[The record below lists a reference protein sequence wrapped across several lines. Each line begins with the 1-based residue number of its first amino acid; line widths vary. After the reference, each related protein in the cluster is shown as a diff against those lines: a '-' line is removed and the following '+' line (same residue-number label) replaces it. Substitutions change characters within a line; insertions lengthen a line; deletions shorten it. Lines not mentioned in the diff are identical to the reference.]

1 MLFSFLERYS
11 ARLRTIERRW
21 NRTQE
26 ALGRIEAR
34 QLSDLKPDQIHAAEF
49 SVYSQWGEDG
59 IVQHLLH
66 YIPIS
71 QKVFVE
77 FGVENYTEANTR
89 FLLVNDNWTGV
100 VMDGARRTSTISSRT
115 TYPGD
120 SASRRNKLLLPGRT
134 STDLIRDNGIHGEIG
149 LLSIDIDGNDYW
161 VWEAIDVVTPAIV
174 IVEYNHRFGSER
186 AVAVPYSADFQR
198 SNAHHSLTST
208 TGASLAALCRLGNRK
223 GYAFVGCTT
232 AGNDAF
238 FVRRDLNLIR
248 FQSSRRRQDTS
259 RGNSVN
265 RGMKRVDCPSWITRK
280 RLRFWRRFPS
290 WRSLRVSPWKIFH
303 SLRL

>member
-59 IVQHLLH
+59 IVQHLLR

-100 VMDGARRTSTISSRT
+100 VMDGSTAHIDYIKQDDISWRFSLKAQQAFITRENII
-115 TYPGD
+115 G
-120 SASRRNKLLLPGRT
+120 
-134 STDLIRDNGIHGEIG
+134 LIRGNGIHGEIG

-198 SNAHHSLTST
+198 SNAHHSNIYY
-208 TGASLAALCRLGNRK
+208 GASLAALCRLGTEK
-223 GYAFVGCTT
+223 GTLLWA
-232 AGNDAF
+232 A
-238 FVRRDLNLIR
+238 
-248 FQSSRRRQDTS
+248 RRQAT
-259 RGNSVN
+259 
-265 RGMKRVDCPSWITRK
+265 TR
-280 RLRFWRRFPS
+280 FS
-290 WRSLRVSPWKIFH
+290 YAET
-303 SLRL
+303 